1 MENDSE
7 TFEIIEDK
15 SIFIEHDI
23 ISKEK
28 KKQKNLKSNDTIN
41 KTKREKNTSK

>member
-1 MENDSE
+1 MENDYE
-7 TFEIIEDK
+7 TFEIIADK

-28 KKQKNLKSNDTIN
+28 KKKKDNISNDTIN
-41 KTKREKNTSK
+41 KTKREKKHK